1 MNPRKPNAGELPIQI
16 PANEMTVR
24 ASFPPKPRARANRP
38 GHSCVCGRTLVA
50 RAGATGLSGEQ
61 SDAIIREG
69 FVSWYMRLRTILIY
83 INSLLCYRLRTG
95 WAAERRLMISSST
108 EFDEDKVH
116 NLTAVEQ
123 MIVIALRRRAEAPHA
138 DTGLQALAW
147 LACGVGRAE
156 NALRSLAGIHEL
168 LTSHARSRYRWRTTC
183 DSAISVHER
192 AMLDLLSACQ
202 HGDAY
207 RAGLLLR
214 FLVRRDARTRLAE
227 QATMLAEALRAGSRM
242 LPHRPAARPVVSPT
256 RRPTLQRVPI

>member
-1 MNPRKPNAGELPIQI
+1 MNPRKPNVGELPIQI

-61 SDAIIREG
+61 SDAIIRND
-69 FVSWYMRLRTILIY
+69 SNLQR
-83 INSLLCYRLRTG
+83 S
-95 WAAERRLMISSST
+95 ARLMLCPDKQSSHADNSPSY
-108 EFDEDKVH
+108 
-116 NLTAVEQ
+116 LMQ
-123 MIVIALRRRAEAPHA
+123 LIVAPSPRRRRHRR
-138 DTGLQALAW
+138 DTGRNCV
-147 LACGVGRAE
+147 ACMRRGPSGERIAP
-156 NALRSLAGIHEL
+156 SFAGIHEL

-242 LPHRPAARPVVSPT
+242 LPHRPNSRTPCCLTNPSSHPSAGPNLDSSVVSSSAMQMRIACIHNP
-256 RRPTLQRVPI
+256 